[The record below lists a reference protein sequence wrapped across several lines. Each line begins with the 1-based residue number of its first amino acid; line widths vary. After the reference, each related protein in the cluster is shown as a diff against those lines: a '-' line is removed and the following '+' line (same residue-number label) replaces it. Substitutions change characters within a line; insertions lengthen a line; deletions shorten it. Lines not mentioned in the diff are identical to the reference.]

1 MLWDNDSS
9 GSMSPTN
16 ASGGVVAWIDGRIIL
31 YHGLQER
38 VVASGADG

>member
-9 GSMSPTN
+9 GSMSPMN
-16 ASGGVVAWIDGRIIL
+16 GSGGDVAWIDGRFIL
-31 YHGLQER
+31 YHGLLKG